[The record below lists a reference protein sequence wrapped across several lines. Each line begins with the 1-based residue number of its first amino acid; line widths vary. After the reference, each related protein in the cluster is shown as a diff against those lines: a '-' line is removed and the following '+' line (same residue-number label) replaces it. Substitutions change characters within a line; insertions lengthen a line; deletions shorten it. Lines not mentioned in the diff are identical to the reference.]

1 MARQQLRPQGVG
13 HQRRQHRQVQHG
25 QRLAPAHAR
34 HHAHHGVPAVDQ
46 HGQPQ
51 EGQHR
56 RGAAPGYESEGIVA
70 RRLAAGQAHDQ
81 VGDRPHERAAQR
93 QRKAQHRHLAGA
105 FAAAAGNH
113 RQPHRGNTQSDPVMA
128 AGAFAQHGRG
138 QQQGEER
145 LAR

>member
-81 VGDRPHERAAQR
+81 PSIVIWPGPSPRPPAITASPTAAPPNPIQ
-93 QRKAQHRHLAGA
+93 
-105 FAAAAGNH
+105 
-113 RQPHRGNTQSDPVMA
+113 
-128 AGAFAQHGRG
+128 
-138 QQQGEER
+138 
-145 LAR
+145 